1 MLRIVLLGLL
11 GVASNMY
18 AADLPPRYAAVAA
31 AEREFAAAGARDGVQ
46 KSFLAHFADESIVLR
61 PFAVSGLG
69 WYREH
74 ADPPGGKLIW
84 GPQWLA
90 VSGAGDLALSS
101 GPWRFESER
110 DGKPASAH
118 GHFLSLWR
126 RDADGRWQVLLDHG
140 IGHPAPATAVE
151 QTQLEPILLEPAKAL
166 AAGLV
171 DTRKAALAAADDALR
186 ARLRSDP
193 KTAYAEAATE
203 QTLWL
208 RDGALP
214 LRTHAP
220 ASSPAS
226 PACGCGP
233 RRVLTVAASG
243 DLGYTVGGAESART
257 QGADVRVW
265 RFAAGHWAL
274 LADVNSAVE

>member
-1 MLRIVLLGLL
+1 MLRIVLMGLL
-11 GVASNMY
+11 GLASTSY

-31 AEREFAAAGARDGVQ
+31 AEREFAATGARDGVQ
-46 KSFLAHFADESIVLR
+46 KSFLAHFAADSVVLR
-61 PFAVSGLG
+61 PFTVSGLA

-74 ADPPGGKLIW
+74 ADPPGGKLVW

-110 DGKPASAH
+110 DGKAVSAH

-126 RDADGRWQVLLDHG
+126 RNAQGRWQVLLDHG

-151 QTQLEPILLEPAKAL
+151 QTQLEPILLQPADAL
-166 AAGLV
+166 PAGML

-193 KTAYAEAATE
+193 KTAYAEVTTA

-214 LRTHAP
+214 LRAL
-220 ASSPAS
+220 AAAASPAS

-233 RRVLTVAASG
+233 RRVLTIAASG
-243 DLGYTVGGAESART
+243 ELGYTVGGAESARA

-265 RFAAGHWAL
+265 RFAAGHWSV
-274 LADVNSAVE
+274 LADANLAVE